1 MGSSAM
7 AAKIALIVVIV
18 AAVLCLLLYI
28 SCCYLFQVG
37 MVAAFRRKPP
47 KKKRTLRPPTPEQLR
62 LQEGALAAEHW
73 RRVQPFETVA
83 IQSRDNLRLVGH
95 YLPCPGA
102 ERTVLLVHG
111 WRGSWERDMAP
122 FGPFLQEQRCNLLF
136 VDQRGHGE
144 SEGKYLG
151 FGVLERY
158 DCLAWIHYLQER
170 EPELPIYLL
179 GCSQGA
185 ATVLMT
191 SGFDLPEQVRG
202 IIADCGFLSPEEQIA
217 TTLRDWWHLPKQ
229 PFLFVADRIC
239 RHRAGY
245 SCRDYSTLEAMKTN
259 RTPVLFVH
267 GSEDRFVPV
276 SNTLRNY
283 QACQAEK
290 DLLLVKGA
298 RHIQSYLLGGDPY
311 REKLRTWFRKYDRQ
325 PC

>member
-1 MGSSAM
+1 MTV
-7 AAKIALIVVIV
+7 AKIALV
-18 AAVLCLLLYI
+18 AAVVVVALCLLLYI

-37 MVAAFRRKPP
+37 VVASFQRKVPE
-47 KKKRTLRPPTPEQLR
+47 KKASTQPPTPEQLR
-62 LQEGALAAEHW
+62 LQEGAQAAEVW
-73 RRVQPFETVA
+73 RKAQSFETVA

-95 YLPCPGA
+95 YLPCPEA

-111 WRGSWERDMAP
+111 WRGSWERDMCP

-136 VDQRGHGE
+136 VEQRGHGA
-144 SEGKYLG
+144 SQGKYLG

-158 DCLAWIHYLQER
+158 DCLAWIHYLQKR
-170 EPELPIYLL
+170 EPEGLPIYLL

-185 ATVLMT
+185 ATVLMA

-202 IIADCGFLSPEEQIA
+202 IVADCGFISPEEQIA
-217 TTLRDWWHLPKQ
+217 TTLKDWWHMPKQ
-229 PFLFVADRIC
+229 PFLFVADLIC

-245 SCRDYSTLEAMKTN
+245 SYRDYSTLEAMKTN

-267 GSEDRFVPV
+267 GREDRFVPV

-283 QACQAEK
+283 HACQAEK

-298 RHIQSYLLGGDPY
+298 RHIQSYLLGGDQY
-311 REKLRTWFRKYDRQ
+311 REKLRAMFQKYD
-325 PC
+325 CATS